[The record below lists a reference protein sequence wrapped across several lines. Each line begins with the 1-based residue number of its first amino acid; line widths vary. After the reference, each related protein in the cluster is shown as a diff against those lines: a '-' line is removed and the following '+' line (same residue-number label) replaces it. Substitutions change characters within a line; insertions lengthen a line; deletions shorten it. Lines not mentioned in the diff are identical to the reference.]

1 MANPD
6 SVTQWL
12 HDLKGGNDDAA
23 QKLWNRYFGKLS
35 VLARRK
41 LDSTRRLPTD
51 GEDVAL
57 SAMYSL
63 CRGVG
68 QGRFPDLEDREGLW
82 KLLVTM
88 TVRKAQKAIR
98 DEFRQK
104 RGGGQIVGG
113 SALLTREEAEAGMH
127 GLELVL
133 DREPSPEFVLEV
145 AEEWQRLLDLLGDE
159 ELKRIALW
167 RMEGM
172 TTAEI
177 ANRLGKA
184 LATVERRLKLIR
196 SLWTDEFPTQ

>member
-12 HDLKGGNDDAA
+12 VDLKGGNGDAA
-23 QKLWNRYFGKLS
+23 QKLWDRYFAKLA
-35 VLARRK
+35 VLARKK
-41 LDSTRRLPTD
+41 LDSAPRLPTD

-57 SAMYSL
+57 SALHSL

-88 TVRKAQKAIR
+88 TVRKAQKAVR

-104 RGGGQIVGG
+104 RGGGHVVGG
-113 SALLTREEAEAGMH
+113 SVFLTREEAESGMR
-127 GLELVL
+127 GLEMVL
-133 DREPSPEFVLEV
+133 DREPSPEFVVEV
-145 AEEWQRLLDLLGDE
+145 AEEWQRLLDRLPDD

-167 RMEGM
+167 RMEGL
-172 TTAEI
+172 TTVEI
-177 ANRLGKA
+177 ATRLGKA
-184 LATVERRLKLIR
+184 LATVERRLRLIR
-196 SLWTDEFPTQ
+196 SLWTEEVAV